1 MPIGGFEGPSGRR
14 VRSVERALSASTL
27 LPTLAFAALGAVTVL
42 LVAQM
47 GISPLGAVVG
57 PSARDGGHAVT
68 TPRMSIS
75 IGPPR
80 LHRSAPARDRETTT
94 ADAPTGQTGPTTLT
108 LARPAAH
115 TIPPTRGPETTTA
128 DGPTGPTVL
137 TFARH
142 VAHTIPSTRS
152 PETTTADAESAA
164 FTAAVTNAADTD
176 AEVTTREVTTAA
188 VGPQG
193 QADTEVMVASK
204 VMYTVLTRAAMAPAP
219 EFEDLKPMK
228 PMKSMKTLKSP
239 NEDTSV
245 KCMKTSHHTKHT
257 EATEATDTA
266 EASKHA
272 KAAKRRC

>member
-75 IGPPR
+75 LGPPR

-94 ADAPTGQTGPTTLT
+94 GDALTTLT
-108 LARPAAH
+108 LARPEAPP
-115 TIPPTRGPETTTA
+115 IPPTRG
-128 DGPTGPTVL
+128 
-137 TFARH
+137 R
-142 VAHTIPSTRS
+142 
-152 PETTTADAESAA
+152 ETTTADAHSAA
-164 FTAAVTNAADTD
+164 VSAVVIGAAITD
-176 AEVTTREVTTAA
+176 AEASSVAVTSSAATTKEVTTKEVTTKEVTTEEVTTEA
-188 VGPQG
+188 VEPQV
-193 QADTEVMVASK
+193 QADTEVMAASE
-204 VMYTVLTRAAMAPAP
+204 VMYTLLTRTAMAPALEP
-219 EFEDLKPMK
+219 EDQ
-228 PMKSMKTLKSP
+228 KSQKSQ

-245 KCMKTSHHTKHT
+245 PSVKPPQTTQSTDAT
-257 EATEATDTA
+257 DATE
-266 EASKHA
+266 HA
-272 KAAKRRC
+272 KAAKNGS

>member
-1 MPIGGFEGPSGRR
+1 MPIGGVEGPSGRR

-27 LPTLAFAALGAVTVL
+27 LPTVAFAALGAVTVL

-94 ADAPTGQTGPTTLT
+94 ADSPTGPTGPTTLT
-108 LARPAAH
+108 FARPVAH
-115 TIPPTRGPETTTA
+115 TIPPTRSPETTTA
-128 DGPTGPTVL
+128 DGPTGPTAL
-137 TFARH
+137 TFARPA
-142 VAHTIPSTRS
+142 AHTIPPTRS

-176 AEVTTREVTTAA
+176 AEVTTREATTAA

-193 QADTEVMVASK
+193 QADTA
-204 VMYTVLTRAAMAPAP
+204 
-219 EFEDLKPMK
+219 
-228 PMKSMKTLKSP
+228 
-239 NEDTSV
+239 
-245 KCMKTSHHTKHT
+245 
-257 EATEATDTA
+257 
-266 EASKHA
+266 
-272 KAAKRRC
+272 